1 MGKAEPTG
9 KGKSTR
15 GFVRS
20 AWERARVCFSKKKKG
35 VVRPRTTP
43 AVVLRAL
50 QGSWPTL
57 EKSDDESSSTTGSRN
72 GHSSIS
78 ISRESFSLHLSL
90 LMPGRERR
98 PTRVRA
104 ERRCVLDKAPSED
117 DLVDV
122 DRLCYEHFRYEKG
135 RKTKKMRTVSL
146 AGAETRDVSGIL
158 FGPVDGCNDGNSS
171 SE

>member
-1 MGKAEPTG
+1 MRRSRIERRNWKSRAYGKR
-9 KGKSTR
+9 KGYA
-15 GFVRS
+15 GIRS
-20 AWERARVCFSKKKKG
+20 AWERARVCFSKKKG

-90 LMPGRERR
+90 LTPGRENADRR
-98 PTRVRA
+98 
-104 ERRCVLDKAPSED
+104 ESELKD
-117 DLVDV
+117 AASLIK
-122 DRLCYEHFRYEKG
+122 LLP
-135 RKTKKMRTVSL
+135 RT
-146 AGAETRDVSGIL
+146 I
-158 FGPVDGCNDGNSS
+158 SS
-171 SE
+171 M